1 MLHISPAP
9 HITSK
14 VSTQKIMWSVVAAL
28 MPAFVYSIHIFGE
41 RVILLTLLS
50 ILSAMGSEYVF
61 QKITKRKIC
70 ISDGSAVITGILL
83 AFNIS
88 PNSPWWLP
96 VVGSAF
102 AIFVVK
108 QIFGGIGY
116 NIFNPALAGRAFL
129 TASWPGLM
137 AGNWATPAS
146 GTLSGLPTQALD
158 GIAQATPLTL
168 LKVNPTESI
177 AQSLNSTY
185 MLKALFFG
193 KVGGCI
199 GETSALLLLIGAL
212 YLFIRK
218 YADWKISAG
227 YIGSVFIFSGILY
240 YLGKTPVIPLFHILS
255 GGVMLGGL
263 FMATDM
269 VTSPV
274 TIKGRWIFGI
284 GGGII
289 CVLIRVW
296 GGYPEG
302 VSYSILIMNMFV
314 PLLDKIS
321 EKKIFGRYQD
331 VAKN

>member
-1 MLHISPAP
+1 MLRISPAP

-14 VSTQKIMWSVVAAL
+14 ESTQKIMWAVVIAL
-28 MPAFVYSIHIFGE
+28 MPAFAYSIYLFGQ
-41 RVILLTLLS
+41 RALLLTLLS
-50 ILSAMGSEYVF
+50 VLSATLSEYLF
-61 QKITKRKIC
+61 QRITKREIR
-70 ISDGSAVITGILL
+70 ISNGSAVITGILV

-102 AIFVVK
+102 AIIVVK

-137 AGNWATPAS
+137 AGNWAAPS
-146 GTLSGLPTQALD
+146 LRTLSGLPTQALD

-168 LKVNPTESI
+168 LKVNPAEAISN
-177 AQSLNSTY
+177 SLNSTY

-199 GETSALLLLIGAL
+199 GETSALFLLIGAS
-212 YLFIRK
+212 YLFIKK
-218 YADWKISAG
+218 YADWKISLG
-227 YIGSVFIFSGILY
+227 YIGSVFVFSGILY
-240 YLGKTPVIPLFHILS
+240 YMDKTPILPLFQILS

-274 TIKGRWIFGI
+274 TIKGKWIFGI
-284 GGGII
+284 AGGII

-321 EKKIFGRYQD
+321 EKRIFGR
-331 VAKN
+331 

>member
-1 MLHISPAP
+1 MLRISPAP
-9 HITSK
+9 HIISK
-14 VSTQKIMWSVVAAL
+14 VSTPKIMWSVVAAL
-28 MPAFVYSIHIFGE
+28 MPAFAYSIHIFGE
-41 RVILLTLLS
+41 RAILLTVVS
-50 ILSAMGSEYVF
+50 VLSAVGSEYVF
-61 QKITKRKIC
+61 EKITKREIR

-88 PNSPWWLP
+88 PNSPWWIP
-96 VVGSAF
+96 AVGSAF
-102 AIFVVK
+102 AILLVK
-108 QIFGGIGY
+108 QIFGGLGY

-129 TASWPGLM
+129 TASWPSLM
-137 AGNWATPAS
+137 AGNWAEPIS
-146 GTLSGLPTQALD
+146 GTLSGLPSQALD

-168 LKVNPTESI
+168 LKVNPTESVT
-177 AQSLNSTY
+177 QSLNSTY

-199 GETSALLLLIGAL
+199 GETSALILLIGAS

-218 YADWKISAG
+218 YADWKISFG
-227 YIGSVFIFSGILY
+227 YIGSVFVFSGILY
-240 YLGKTPVIPLFHILS
+240 YIGQTPVIPLFHILS

-274 TIKGRWIFGI
+274 TVKGRWIFGI
-284 GGGII
+284 TGGII
-289 CVLIRVW
+289 CVLIRIW

-321 EKKIFGRYQD
+321 EKKIFGR
-331 VAKN
+331 

>member
-1 MLHISPAP
+1 MLNISPAP
-9 HITSK
+9 HIK
-14 VSTQKIMWSVVAAL
+14 STISTKKIMWSVVAAL
-28 MPAFVYSIHIFGE
+28 MPSFVYSVSIFGV

-50 ILSAMGSEYVF
+50 IISAVGTEYIFKKV
-61 QKITKRKIC
+61 TKREIT

-108 QIFGGIGY
+108 EVFGGLGY

-129 TASWPGLM
+129 MASWPGLM
-137 AGNWATPAS
+137 AGNWKAPAS
-146 GTLSGLPTQALD
+146 GTLSGLPLQAFD

-168 LKVNPTESI
+168 LKAHSGASI

-185 MLKALFFG
+185 MLKSLFFG
-193 KVGGCI
+193 NVGGCI
-199 GETSALLLLIGAL
+199 GETSAILLLLGAL

-218 YADWKISAG
+218 YADWKISLG
-227 YIGSVFIFSGILY
+227 YIGSVFVFSGILY
-240 YLGKTPVIPLFHILS
+240 YLGQTPTIPLFHILS

-274 TIKGRWIFGI
+274 TVKGRWIFGI

-289 CVLIRVW
+289 CVLIRIW

-321 EKKIFGRYQD
+321 EKQIFGR
-331 VAKN
+331 